1 MTLEEQLALCD
12 RYADKAYVDV
22 LRYVKRN
29 RESIVAAARAGFIV
43 GYEQYGDANWRK
55 DFDAL
60 LKDMGEEIRD
70 AVVYGVMIRS
80 KGWHI

>member
-1 MTLEEQLALCD
+1 
-12 RYADKAYVDV
+12 
-22 LRYVKRN
+22 
-29 RESIVAAARAGFIV
+29 V

-70 AVVYGVMIRS
+70 AVVYGVMMRS
-80 KGWHI
+80 KGWHV